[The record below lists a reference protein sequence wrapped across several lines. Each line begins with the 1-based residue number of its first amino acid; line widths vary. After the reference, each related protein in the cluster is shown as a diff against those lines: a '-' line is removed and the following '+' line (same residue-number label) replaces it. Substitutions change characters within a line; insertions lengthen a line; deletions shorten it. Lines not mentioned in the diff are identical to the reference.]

1 VQVDEVLE
9 RLEGVRRS
17 GKGWSARCPC
27 RNDDRNPSLT
37 VGVGE
42 EGQVLLHCQ
51 RGNACDVDEIC
62 TAMGLHVRDLWPEA
76 QGVESKLILQET
88 YPYTDEHGELLFQK
102 LRFFDESTG
111 RKTFRQRRQVN
122 GNWVYDLGDT
132 PKVLYNLPMVIR
144 AVAEGTEVWVVE
156 GEKDADALIAK
167 GVVATTMPGGAGKW
181 LPIHTEALANAT
193 VSVIADN
200 DDPGYAHADTVRREL
215 DKAGARVRVF
225 YPPEGFKDISDALAR
240 GKGFDSLRLISG
252 GAPRDTFS
260 ELVTALSD
268 LATKDKLSIQTKLT
282 KARSLLD
289 GASLLVPPQELEV
302 IDWLDFV
309 NEEDEDYDWL
319 CPGLLERM
327 DRVIWVAA
335 EGAGKTMLGRQV
347 AICLAYGVHP
357 FTGRKIPRIKT
368 LTVDLENPDK
378 IIRRKSR
385 NIHHVAQRLSGGV
398 KDPCANLVIK
408 PDGLNLMKTADRV
421 ALERVMETHTPDILF
436 IGPLYKSFIDPG
448 GRTSE
453 SVATEMVMFLDH
465 LRFTYGCALWMEQH
479 APLGSSTGR
488 EMRPFGSAVW
498 SRWPEFG
505 KALVAD
511 VTSGVPNTYKVEN
524 FRGDRDERQWPTVVK
539 WGQSLPF
546 EVVDF

>member
-1 VQVDEVLE
+1 MQVEEVLE

-27 RNDDRNPSLT
+27 RNDDKNPSLT
-37 VGVGE
+37 VGIGD
-42 EGQVLLHCQ
+42 EGQVLLNCH

-62 TAMGLHVRDLWPEA
+62 TAMGLHVGDLWPEA
-76 QGVESKLILQET
+76 KGVESKLVLQEV

-102 LRFFDESTG
+102 LRMVDTSTG

-122 GNWVYDLGDT
+122 GNWVYELGDT
-132 PKVLYNLPMVIR
+132 PKVLYNLP
-144 AVAEGTEVWVVE
+144 AVLKAAAEGTEIWVVE
-156 GEKDADALIAK
+156 GEKDADSLIRQ
-167 GVVATTMPGGAGKW
+167 GLVATTMPGGAGKW

-193 VSVIADN
+193 VSIIADN

-215 DKAGARVRVF
+215 DKAGARVRVY
-225 YPPEGFKDISDALAR
+225 YPPEGFKDITDAMAR
-240 GKGFDSLRLISG
+240 GKGMDSLRLISG

-268 LATKDKLSIQTKLT
+268 LAGKDRLSIQTKLT

-289 GASLLVPPQELEV
+289 SASLTMPPEELKV

-309 NEEDEDYDWL
+309 NQDDEDYDWL

-385 NIHHVAQRLSGGV
+385 SIHETAYRLSDHV
-398 KDPCANLVIK
+398 KDPYAKLIIK
-408 PDGLNLMKTADRV
+408 PDGLNLMKTQDRV
-421 ALERVMETHTPDILF
+421 ALEKAMEQHTPDILF
-436 IGPLYKSFIDPG
+436 IGPLYKAFIDPG

-488 EMRPFGSAVW
+488 DMRPFGSAVW

-511 VTSGVPNTYKVEN
+511 VTSGVPNTFKVEN
-524 FRGDRDERQWPTVVK
+524 FRGDRDERQWPTVMR